1 MGGTMHTKNGMPR
14 SVPSGLSGY
23 LYVTGGEENQDTEK
37 YSVGDIVRWFHKR
50 KRIGM
55 NLFEGVVLGVA
66 GDGAG
71 QRLLVFDPACEEPE
85 VINARAAHRLN
96 FGNAS
101 DDLQTLS
108 KSVLYFKSAIHF
120 SR

>member
-1 MGGTMHTKNGMPR
+1 MKSTMHTKNGVPR
-14 SVPSGLSGY
+14 GISGY
-23 LYVTGGEENQDTEK
+23 LIVTGDEEKPDPADA

-55 NLFEGVVLGVA
+55 DLFEGVILGIA

-85 VINARAAHRLN
+85 VINARDAQKLDFENVH
-96 FGNAS
+96 
-101 DDLQTLS
+101 DDLKALS
-108 KSVLYFKSAIHF
+108 KVIRYLKNAEKYF